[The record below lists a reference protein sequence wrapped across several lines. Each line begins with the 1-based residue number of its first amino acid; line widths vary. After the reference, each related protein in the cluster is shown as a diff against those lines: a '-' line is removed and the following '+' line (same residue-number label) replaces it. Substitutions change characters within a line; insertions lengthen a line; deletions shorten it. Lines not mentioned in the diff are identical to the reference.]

1 MDIYPDEK
9 GHYTLFDETFLGVT
23 AAPTEHTVPCVS
35 YVITEKKKPGRLKIE
50 DVTAAV
56 NRNKKALAEKFNLR
70 DPNKIYQ
77 VLKEM
82 KPGSTLVFPDGTI
95 INADDIIERPRSGR
109 KVRQCVNTHAYL
121 RLNDLITYSIELS
134 NLRIDSNVIF
144 SFIVFFCFYRAHNT
158 NTYHCYRYN

>member
-56 NRNKKALAEKFNLR
+56 NRNKKALAEKFSLR

-109 KVRQCVNTHAYL
+109 KVR
-121 RLNDLITYSIELS
+121 
-134 NLRIDSNVIF
+134 
-144 SFIVFFCFYRAHNT
+144 
-158 NTYHCYRYN
+158 